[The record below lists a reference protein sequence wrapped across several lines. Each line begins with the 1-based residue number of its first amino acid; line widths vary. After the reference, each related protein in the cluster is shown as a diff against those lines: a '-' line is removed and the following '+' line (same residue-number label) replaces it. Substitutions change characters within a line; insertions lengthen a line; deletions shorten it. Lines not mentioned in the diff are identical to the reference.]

1 LVSQFNLENVTI
13 FNKDRSNT
21 TLPGKDEETDAKES
35 EEEGKESTEES
46 MEVDNTAINNTASS
60 D

>member
-1 LVSQFNLENVTI
+1 V
-13 FNKDRSNT
+13 
-21 TLPGKDEETDAKES
+21 GKAEETDIKES
-35 EEEGKESTEES
+35 KEEGKESTEES